1 MSEKSKTVE
10 YVEKILQD
18 GHLSLSAK
26 VKKGRDVFRLLGRD
40 ASKGKLENAS
50 VKHDEYIYGKCLLH
64 K

>member
-10 YVEKILQD
+10 YVEKILHG

-26 VKKGRDVFRLLGRD
+26 VKKGWDVFRLLGRD
-40 ASKGKLENAS
+40 ALKGKLEDAS
-50 VKHDEYIYGKCLLH
+50 VRHNEYIYGKCLLH